1 MTEYPWDEANKALLN
16 VMSIAA
22 SCDNAMHGQVF
33 LSVYIALA
41 NHLIAFDFTQGKWV
55 IVHQNGIDHEGRPV
69 YVENDS
75 TVKAGLGKKN
85 GLNIE
90 ELSDNGGAAK
100 ANQALLNAMNVA
112 ASYDNAK
119 YGQAFL
125 KDFLAVAKNSV
136 ALNVLKGRRE
146 AVHPNSKDH
155 EGRPVCV
162 ENDGTVKAGLGKKN
176 GLMFFVNINGG
187 AAKVNQAIL
196 NAMDMAVSYDNA
208 EHGQLFLKCFLAVV
222 NNYVAF
228 DFIVGRWVIVQPD
241 GKNHEGRPVC
251 VENDGTVKAGLGK
264 KNGLTIK
271 ELSYTGKAA
280 EKHQALLNAM
290 EMAASYHDAKC
301 GQAFLKDYL
310 AFVEHRVSFDALK
323 GRWITVH
330 PNGKDHEGRPVYVEN
345 DGTVKAG
352 LGKKNGINIKELS
365 DNGRTAKANQALQD
379 AMDIAARYGHS
390 AKAALALGADD
401 FKGWLRVDELLSFCP
416 KLREQ
421 GFKMVE
427 ALRQNSLH
435 IDLDQLEVFKVSK
448 PLRNYMG
455 CMLAHSIL
463 QHIDHQRG
471 LRSAELKILQNI
483 KSTADG
489 LQENIGKS
497 MGLPLEAAISRLEGL
512 AAQSELGG
520 NKPPVYKPKGLVG
533 AGECTPMSFKDS
545 EKYDVNP
552 HRRKSALYML
562 NCQACV
568 VACEMRC
575 RGLDVEALPDRGLDD
590 KWFVALSTRPQ
601 DIWVNPATKYP
612 PDPISINHLVDLEA
626 LIPNGQRFVLVL
638 RGKEGFGHVVIV
650 TRQNHQLVV
659 FDPQSGSKLSLA
671 QFSTEQESKMKFGT
685 AEAFRVDNCL
695 ILPAFAEH
703 ILIKAKQA
711 PIMEP
716 KVLVGRKG
724 FMDAEPIKTIQD
736 LIKRRYPDDGSVTGY
751 RFEPH
756 YCGEYEGKLV
766 FVLKNMPP
774 KLCPDSPMYVGS
786 PLFAF
791 VAPNNP
797 EQFEIFS
804 DCHLKFF
811 NMFYDKI
818 SDKD

>member
-228 DFIVGRWVIVQPD
+228 DFILGRWVIVQPD

-568 VACEMRC
+568 VAHEARMRGYDVQAAPRNLDPKSKSSQLAANSSWAWLDSKTGKKCEYKRINVSNAKKLYDYFEKNIKQGE
-575 RGLDVEALPDRGLDD
+575 RYQTVYYWEKNEKIYGHVLTIARDETGELRLYDPQTNIIFSGKDVKKYYSRRTVIFNNSVLKPKLLRVDD
-590 KWFVALSTRPQ
+590 KKFNPYFVN
-601 DIWVNPATKYP
+601 D
-612 PDPISINHLVDLEA
+612 
-626 LIPNGQRFVLVL
+626 VL
-638 RGKEGFGHVVIV
+638 
-650 TRQNHQLVV
+650 
-659 FDPQSGSKLSLA
+659 
-671 QFSTEQESKMKFGT
+671 
-685 AEAFRVDNCL
+685 
-695 ILPAFAEH
+695 
-703 ILIKAKQA
+703 
-711 PIMEP
+711 
-716 KVLVGRKG
+716 
-724 FMDAEPIKTIQD
+724 
-736 LIKRRYPDDGSVTGY
+736 Y
-751 RFEPH
+751 
-756 YCGEYEGKLV
+756 
-766 FVLKNMPP
+766 
-774 KLCPDSPMYVGS
+774 
-786 PLFAF
+786 
-791 VAPNNP
+791 
-797 EQFEIFS
+797 
-804 DCHLKFF
+804 
-811 NMFYDKI
+811 
-818 SDKD
+818 